1 MPKQHN
7 ITYKNISKF
16 SHNFNKTRTNKVFKN
31 ANTKSNFENI
41 ITKSDYLQ
49 NKKRVFQKF
58 IDVKTMPTDQEKS
71 GRCWLF
77 AFLNIIRINMIKKYN
92 LDNFE
97 FSQNYLFFYHNLEQ
111 ANYFLNYI
119 YDNKNKKIKNLNN
132 YNIKDLEFNYML
144 DNLTSDGGQWK
155 LFYGLV
161 KKYGLI
167 PKTTMDDHYHSKN
180 TKQLKIFYNNFLRK
194 AAHEIKNS
202 NIKKELIINKILKDC
217 YKILVMF
224 LGEPPKKI
232 TWQYYTNIK
241 KNNKDEKK
249 IQKVI
254 ENISPLD
261 FYKKIVPYNIDNK
274 VCLINYPCKAIN
286 FYKCYD
292 IDLGFEVL
300 GQKRQTFI
308 NIPINIMLDLCK
320 KSIDKNEGVWCGVDW
335 HKYRSTNEGFIDKEA
350 FNYNDLFGF
359 NNDMKKC
366 DSLNYRQSRGTHAI
380 ILRGYNFEKG
390 KTKGFLLENSHG
402 STSKSFKENYYMSEN
417 WFNEFV
423 YMIVVDKNIVNKKIL
438 DCLKE
443 KPIILPYWSPFG
455 NLLN

>member
-1 MPKQHN
+1 MPKKHN
-7 ITYKNISKF
+7 ITYKNILKF
-16 SHNFNKTRTNKVFKN
+16 SHKFNKKRTNKVFKN

-41 ITKSDYLQ
+41 VTKSDYIQ

-58 IDVKTMPTDQEKS
+58 IDVKTNATDQKHS

-119 YDNKNKKIKNLNN
+119 YDTKNKKINN
-132 YNIKDLEFNYML
+132 TNNFDIKDIEIINVL

-167 PKTTMDDHYHSKN
+167 PKTSMDDHYHSKN
-180 TKQLKIFYNNFLRK
+180 TKQFQIFFNNFLSK
-194 AAHEIKNS
+194 SALEIKNS
-202 NIKKELIINKILKDC
+202 NVKKEILLNKILADC
-217 YKILVMF
+217 YKILVLF

-232 TWQYYTNIK
+232 TWQYYKNTKIK
-241 KNNKDEKK
+241 NKEKK

-274 VCLINYPCKAIN
+274 VCLINYPCKETP
-286 FYKCYD
+286 FYKSYD
-292 IDLGFEVL
+292 VNLGYKVL
-300 GQKRQTFI
+300 GEKNPPFI
-308 NIPINIMLDLCK
+308 NVPINVMMELCK
-320 KSIDKNEGVWCGVDW
+320 KSIDNDEAVWCGLDW
-335 HKYRSTNEGFIDKEA
+335 HKYRAQREGFLDKKG

-359 NNDMKKC
+359 NNDIEKC
-366 DSLNYRQSRGTHAI
+366 NALNYRQSWPTHAVI
-380 ILRGYNFEKG
+380 IRGYNFEKG
-390 KTKGFLLENSHG
+390 KTNGFLIENSHG
-402 STSKSFKENYYMSEN
+402 IEEKGFKENYYMSEN

-423 YMIVVDKNIVNKKIL
+423 FTIVVDKNIVNKKIL
-438 DCLKE
+438 NCLKD
-443 KPIILPYWSPFG
+443 KPTIMPYWSPFG
-455 NLLN
+455 NLLK